1 MKTCKRLL
9 CLLLALM
16 IAASVAVLASCGK
29 EENKKTEGETQ
40 NEEKEVAF
48 TFVVVDKDGN
58 KTDYAISTTKTT
70 LREALADEKLI
81 GETEKGSLVNT
92 VCGVTLDYAKDGAYW
107 GLYIGDEMA
116 MVGVDDIKPEEGAI
130 YRFVYTPA

>member
-9 CLLLALM
+9 CLLLVLM
-16 IAASVAVLASCGK
+16 IAASVCVLASCGK
-29 EENKKTEGETQ
+29 EESKKTEGETQ
-40 NEEKEVAF
+40 DVKEVSF
-48 TFVVVDKDGN
+48 TFTVVDKDGN
-58 KTDYAISTTKTT
+58 KTDYSITTSKTT

-116 MVGVDDIKPEEGAI
+116 MVGVDDIKPEEGGV
-130 YRFVYTPA
+130 YSFVYTPA